1 VTLENNFYYPQ
12 EDTLAAYCRE
22 TGAQWNVVR
31 PSYIIGAVRDNL
43 LNHMVGIAIYCS
55 IQAHLKQPIAFP
67 GDYVAWD
74 REYCQSSG
82 ILNAY
87 LEEWAVLSPD
97 TGNQAFNVQDGLP
110 FTWARLWPYLGHW
123 FGTKWTPPEEDEG
136 KYETFT
142 SRWKETPRG

>member
-97 TGNQAFNVQDGLP
+97 TGNQAFNVQDG